1 MSCTPDIKDRLRER
15 AGRLHDSKVI
25 ADILEGP
32 FILAGGAMRSAEPR
46 DYDIFGLDKPIDL
59 AKVEY
64 RCRGRTD
71 TSFIVRTDNAVT
83 VMRRGQVIQFC
94 KHFKPTALELVDSF
108 DFTHIQAGVVF
119 DGDGEIV
126 NFAYTKAFENVELY
140 SDIPTYTGSEYP
152 LAALARLVKFERR
165 GDFLQVSDLPV
176 SDLRFIA
183 QMLAIFRDIVKRG
196 FTDEDDFKSQCAAIS
211 ASLGC
216 VAPEELYELLKK
228 GGAK

>member
-1 MSCTPDIKDRLRER
+1 MSCTPDITDRLRER
-15 AGRLHDSKVI
+15 AGRLHDAEVI
-25 ADILEGP
+25 ADILEMP

-46 DYDIFGLDKPIDL
+46 DYDIFGFDKPIDL

-83 VMRRGQVIQFC
+83 MMRRGQVIQFC
-94 KHFKPTALELVDSF
+94 KHFKPTAFALVDSF

-152 LAALARLVKFERR
+152 LSSLARLVKFEKR
-165 GDFLQVSDLPV
+165 GDFGSADDIHFL
-176 SDLRFIA
+176 A
-183 QMLAIFRDIVKRG
+183 QILVIFRDIVKRG
-196 FTDEDDFKSQCAAIS
+196 FTDEDDFESQCAAIS
-211 ASLGC
+211 ASFGC